1 MFTLIQKAGPIGWLI
16 ISLSV
21 FSLSIVIERLLYL
34 RRVRID
40 SDEFLGALSSMVR
53 RGQIEKAI
61 TTCEQTEKPLA
72 NILKAGI
79 LKFTLLN
86 PPKAEEQS
94 RYLTGFTRKKEE
106 IKEVIEDAGR
116 QEIPLLERGLGA
128 LATIAH
134 ISPLLGL
141 LGTVIGMINTFQ
153 VIQKETYAVSPGD
166 LAQGIWVA
174 LITTALGLSVAIP
187 TYVAYNYLVNRVNN
201 FLLQIEKGATN
212 FLDVLGEKRE

>member
-1 MFTLIQKAGPIGWLI
+1 MFSLLQKSGPIGWLI

-34 RRVRID
+34 RRIRID
-40 SDEFLGALSSMVR
+40 SDEFLSGLSSMVR
-53 RGQIEKAI
+53 RSQIEKAI

-79 LKFTLLN
+79 LKF
-86 PPKAEEQS
+86 S
-94 RYLTGFTRKKEE
+94 GKKEG
-106 IKEVIEDAGR
+106 IKEAIEDAGR
-116 QEIPLLERGLGA
+116 QEIPLLERGLGT

-153 VIQKETYAVSPGD
+153 IIQHETYAVHPGD

-187 TYVAYNYLVNRVNN
+187 TYVAYNYLVTRVNN
-201 FLLQIEKGATN
+201 FLFQIEKDVTN
-212 FLDVLGEKRE
+212 FLNVLDEKRE

>member
-34 RRVRID
+34 RRIRID
-40 SDEFLGALSSMVR
+40 SDEFLSGLSSMVR
-53 RGQIEKAI
+53 RSQIEKAI

-79 LKFTLLN
+79 LKF
-86 PPKAEEQS
+86 S
-94 RYLTGFTRKKEE
+94 GKKEE
-106 IKEVIEDAGR
+106 IKEAIEDAGR

-153 VIQKETYAVSPGD
+153 IIQHETYAVNPGD

-187 TYVAYNYLVNRVNN
+187 TYVAYNYLVTRVNH
-201 FLLQIEKGATN
+201 FLFQIEKDVTN
-212 FLDVLGEKRE
+212 FLDALK

>member
-1 MFTLIQKAGPIGWLI
+1 MI

-40 SDEFLGALSSMVR
+40 SDEFLSALSSMVR

-86 PPKAEEQS
+86 PPKAEQQS
-94 RYLTGFTRKKEE
+94 RYLTGFTHQKEE
-106 IKEVIEDAGR
+106 IKEAIEDAGR

-153 VIQKETYAVSPGD
+153 VIQKEAYAVSPGD

-201 FLLQIEKGATN
+201 FLFQIEKGATN
-212 FLDVLGEKRE
+212 FLDVLGEKKE